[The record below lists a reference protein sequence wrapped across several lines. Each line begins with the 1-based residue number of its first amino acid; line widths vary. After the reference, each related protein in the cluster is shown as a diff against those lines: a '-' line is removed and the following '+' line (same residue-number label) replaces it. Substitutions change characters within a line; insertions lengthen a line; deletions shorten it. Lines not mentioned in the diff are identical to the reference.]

1 MDRTEA
7 SDAFDAGS
15 IPVGCTMNKENKNMK
30 KKKKSKERYSFK
42 EYLSQLNNK
51 LQDDI
56 LFIKEWITDIGKV
69 LLPLVLV
76 ILVFVTVAISI
87 NARERVEQA
96 TEEAKIVLEEAKADV
111 QEVKETVFEEDAYP
125 EINKLIYR
133 YYEALEM
140 ADIDILIDIQS
151 VVSQTESIRLQKMS
165 EYIDR
170 YENIHVYT
178 KPGPYIDSHIV
189 YVTSDAY
196 LNGQEVGIPGIA
208 SFYVCKNADGFYYIN
223 SGELAAEEAL
233 YLKNVTTQ
241 SDVVDL
247 KNSVRVAY
255 NKVMEDNPDLSEFW
269 AETSVNIDLAVS
281 DEMALEAK
289 LKTQLEE
296 EMNPDV
302 SGDDENPEG
311 DEPAEPVERRVRV
324 LDKVN
329 VRKSASQTADRIGS
343 ANAGDTFIL
352 LEQMTNG
359 WSRISYNSGEGYIKS
374 EFLEEVEDV
383 EKIQASGTVKVMTA
397 SLNVRSEASQ
407 TATRLGALVDGQ
419 IVDLIEYVEDG
430 EWAKI
435 KFNGQIGY
443 VKSEFVE

>member
-15 IPVGCTMNKENKNMK
+15 IPVGCTMKKGTMK
-30 KKKKSKERYSFK
+30 KRRKSKDKYSFK
-42 EYLSQLNNK
+42 EYLSQLNSVLK
-51 LQDDI
+51 DDL

-69 LLPLVLV
+69 LLPLLLV

-96 TEEAKIVLEEAKADV
+96 TEEAKIVLEEAKTDV
-111 QEVKETVFEEDAYP
+111 QEVKEIVFEEDAYP

-151 VVSQTESIRLQKMS
+151 VVNQTQSIRLQKMS
-165 EYIDR
+165 EYIDK

-178 KPGPYIDSHIV
+178 KPGPYIDTYIA

-196 LNGQEVGIPGIA
+196 LNGQEVSIPGVSA
-208 SFYVCKNADGFYYIN
+208 FYICKNEEGTYYIN
-223 SGELAAEEAL
+223 SGELSKEEAL
-233 YLKNVTTQ
+233 YIKNVTLQ

-247 KNSVRVAY
+247 KNSVRVSY
-255 NKVMEDNPDLSEFW
+255 NKVMEDNPELSEFW
-269 AETSVNIDLAVS
+269 ADTSVNIDLAVS
-281 DEMALEAK
+281 EEMALEAK

-296 EMNPDV
+296 EMNADT
-302 SGDDENPEG
+302 SANDENPES
-311 DEPAEPVERRVRV
+311 DEPAEPVIIRVRV
-324 LDKVN
+324 TDKVN
-329 VRKSASQTADRIGS
+329 VRKSASTTADRLGS
-343 ANAGDTFIL
+343 ANAGETYVL
-352 LEQMTNG
+352 LEKMANG

-374 EFLEEVEDV
+374 EFLEEVEDLT
-383 EKIQASGTVKVMTA
+383 KIETSGTVTVMTA

-407 TATRLGALVDGQ
+407 TATRLGALVSGQ

-430 EWAKI
+430 EWCKI

-443 VKSEFVE
+443 VKAEFVE

>member
-15 IPVGCTMNKENKNMK
+15 IPVGCIMKKENRSMK
-30 KKKKSKERYSFK
+30 KRKKSKERYSFK
-42 EYLSQLNNK
+42 EYLSQLNSRLK
-51 LQDDI
+51 DDI

-69 LLPLVLV
+69 LLPLMLV

-165 EYIDR
+165 EYIDK
-170 YENIHVYT
+170 YDNIHVYT
-178 KPGPYIDSHIV
+178 KPGPYIDTYIV
-189 YVTSDAY
+189 YVTTEAY
-196 LNGQEVGIPGIA
+196 LNGQEVSIPGVYA
-208 SFYVCKNADGFYYIN
+208 FYICKNEEGAYYIN
-223 SGELAAEEAL
+223 TGELSEEEAL
-233 YLKNVTTQ
+233 YLENVTLQ
-241 SDVVDL
+241 SDVIDL

-281 DEMALEAK
+281 EEMALEAR

-311 DEPAEPVERRVRV
+311 EEPAEPVEKRVRV
-324 LDKVN
+324 LDRVN
-329 VRKSASQTADRIGS
+329 VRKSASQTADKIGS
-343 ANAGDTFIL
+343 ANAGETYIL
-352 LEQMTNG
+352 LETMTNG

-374 EFLEEVEDV
+374 EYLEEVEDV
-383 EKIQASGTVKVMTA
+383 DKIQASGTVKVMTA

-430 EWAKI
+430 EWCKI

>member
-15 IPVGCTMNKENKNMK
+15 IPVGCIMNKDNKSMK
-30 KKKKSKERYSFK
+30 KKKKTKERYSFK

-111 QEVKETVFEEDAYP
+111 QEVKEIVFEEDAYP
-125 EINKLIYR
+125 EINKLFYR

-189 YVTSDAY
+189 YVTSEAY
-196 LNGQEVGIPGIA
+196 LNGQEIGIPGIT
-208 SFYVCKNADGFYYIN
+208 SFYVCKDEDGFYYIN

-233 YLKNVTTQ
+233 YLKNVTLQ

-311 DEPAEPVERRVRV
+311 EEPAEPVERRVRV

-329 VRKSASQTADRIGS
+329 VRKSASQTADKIGS
-343 ANAGDTFIL
+343 ANAGETYIL
-352 LEQMTNG
+352 LEEMTNG

-374 EFLEEVEDV
+374 EFLELVEDV
-383 EKIQASGTVKVMTA
+383 TKIEATGTVKVMTA

-407 TATRLGALVDGQ
+407 TATRLGALVEGQ

-430 EWAKI
+430 EWCKI